1 MIVLNEQATGLAT
14 VGRVSA
20 IGQGW
25 YLVATDS
32 GRSVRAES
40 VTAWRIGDR
49 VTVINGQI
57 VGRAGARIL
66 TKIYEV

>member
-1 MIVLNEQATGLAT
+1 MIVLTDQSPRQAT

-57 VGRAGARIL
+57 VGRAGARPV